1 MNNFGNGFGIT
12 GVQGIVQGDGLLCS
26 PNPITRNGVISLS
39 PAIAAS
45 ITSLSTKTQHITAD
59 GDRTQIDGTLVI
71 HGPFLGQGDIGTSES
86 PFSTV
91 YVGNVITPST
101 NLSALATTVSN
112 HTSSIIELQKGPM
125 TLLDLQENILY
136 HFDSELV
143 LAQQT
148 FTVPVTLKIDLNLTY
163 KWVNC
168 TRASRFLLHIA
179 DSVFQCG
186 VSDSI
191 SPYLN
196 HIEKVLM
203 VDTTDFKVFL
213 TKDGTDA
220 NDTFELQKFS
230 FIKVSI
236 V

>member
-1 MNNFGNGFGIT
+1 MNNFGNNVSLV
-12 GVQGIVQGDGLLCS
+12 GVTGIVQGDGIVCS
-26 PNPITRNGVISLS
+26 PNPISKTGVISLS
-39 PAIAAS
+39 PAVTAAIS
-45 ITSLSTKTQHITAD
+45 KTQHIRTD
-59 GDRTQIDGTLVI
+59 GGSTIIDGSLVI
-71 HGPFLGQGDIGTSES
+71 HGPILGEGDIGSITS

-101 NLSALATTVSN
+101 NLNALATTVSN
-112 HTSSIIELQKGPM
+112 HTTSIIELQKGPM
-125 TLLDLQENILY
+125 TLLELQENILY

-143 LAQQT
+143 LVEQT
-148 FTVPVTLKIDLNLTY
+148 FTVPATLRIDLNITY
-163 KWVNC
+163 KWINC
-168 TRASRFLLHIA
+168 SRPSRFSLHIA
-179 DSVFQCG
+179 ESVFQCG

-191 SPYLN
+191 APYLN
-196 HIEKVLM
+196 HIENFLT
-203 VDTTDFKVFL
+203 VDATDFRVFL

>member
-1 MNNFGNGFGIT
+1 M
-12 GVQGIVQGDGLLCS
+12 
-26 PNPITRNGVISLS
+26 ISLS
-39 PAIAAS
+39 LAIAAS

-91 YVGNVITPST
+91 YASNIITPST
-101 NLSALATTVSN
+101 NLNALATTVSN

-148 FTVPVTLKIDLNLTY
+148 FTVPVTLN
-163 KWVNC
+163 
-168 TRASRFLLHIA
+168 RFEFDIQMGQLHE
-179 DSVFQCG
+179 SKPLYSTHRRQCF
-186 VSDSI
+186 SMRRQRFNSSI
-191 SPYLN
+191 PQP
-196 HIEKVLM
+196 H
-203 VDTTDFKVFL
+203 
-213 TKDGTDA
+213 
-220 NDTFELQKFS
+220 
-230 FIKVSI
+230 
-236 V
+236 

>member
-1 MNNFGNGFGIT
+1 
-12 GVQGIVQGDGLLCS
+12 
-26 PNPITRNGVISLS
+26 
-39 PAIAAS
+39 
-45 ITSLSTKTQHITAD
+45 
-59 GDRTQIDGTLVI
+59 
-71 HGPFLGQGDIGTSES
+71 
-86 PFSTV
+86 
-91 YVGNVITPST
+91 
-101 NLSALATTVSN
+101 
-112 HTSSIIELQKGPM
+112 M

-163 KWVNC
+163 KWVNAS
-168 TRASRFLLHIA
+168 RASRFILHIA

-191 SPYLN
+191 APYIN
-196 HIEKVLM
+196 HIEKGLI
-203 VDTTDFKVFL
+203 VDSKDFRVFL